1 MTQSNLK
8 LILFLLSVV
17 MIGGVYMYVYKPNSE
32 ETATIESD
40 CAALETRLADLKA
53 KEANRAQY
61 EADIVAYNE
70 KVEEIVS
77 YFPATLDQELSVMF
91 IKGVEDAHDGE
102 FLVGSVGLGA
112 PTQFYTLGGN
122 VDPETGVANGYTC
135 YVSNMPISYQG
146 TYDGIQE
153 FIEYIMNYKYRMNI
167 SSVSITYDVENDIAM
182 GSVNLHAYCVSGEGR
197 EADEVNVDVPN
208 GVDNLFI
215 GGEGAA
221 EQTSYPYDADNG
233 ASIATDNNVKI
244 LLNNAANDT
253 ADGIIVSA
261 GGEDTY
267 VTSSENKVV
276 AVNLAIEEQDD
287 KIMMTYSIGDKSY
300 STEVTTEDVTI
311 YVKSS
316 DRVDSDDK
324 NGVKLNVENTTDLNV
339 FIKVSGDD
347 ATSPRFSVGRKL
359 GTVVVY

>member
-17 MIGGVYMYVYKPNSE
+17 MVGGVYMYVYKPNSE
-32 ETATIESD
+32 DTAAIESECD
-40 CAALETRLADLKA
+40 NLEIRLADLKA

-70 KVEEIVS
+70 KVDEIVS
-77 YFPATLDQELSVMF
+77 YFPATLDQEISVMF
-91 IKGVEDAHDGE
+91 IKGVEEVHDGE
-102 FLVGSVGLGA
+102 FEVSAVGLGQ

-122 VDPETGVANGYTC
+122 VNPETGVASGYTC
-135 YVSNMPISYQG
+135 YSSDMPITYSG
-146 TYDGIQE
+146 TYDGIQD

-167 SSVSITYDVENDIAM
+167 SSVSIAYDVENDKASGTI
-182 GSVNLHAYCVSGEGR
+182 NLHAYCVSGEGR

-221 EQTSYPYDADNG
+221 EQTTYPYDEDNG
-233 ASIATDNNVKI
+233 ASIATNNNVKI

-267 VTSSENKVV
+267 VTSGENKVV

-339 FIKVSGDD
+339 FIKVADDD
-347 ATSPRFSVGRKL
+347 ATSPRFTVGRKL

>member
-17 MIGGVYMYVYKPNSE
+17 MVGGVYMYVYKPNSE
-32 ETATIESD
+32 DTAAIESECD
-40 CAALETRLADLKA
+40 TLETRLADLKA

-61 EADIVAYNE
+61 EADIVTYTE
-70 KVEEIVS
+70 KVDEIVS
-77 YFPATLDQELSVMF
+77 YFPATLDQEISVMF
-91 IKGVEDAHDGE
+91 IKGVEEVHDGE
-102 FLVGSVGLGA
+102 FEVASVGLGQ
-112 PTQFYTLGGN
+112 PNQFYTLGGN
-122 VDPETGVANGYTC
+122 VNPETGVATGYTC
-135 YVSNMPISYQG
+135 YSSSMPITYSG

-167 SSVSITYDVENDIAM
+167 STVSIAYDVENDKASGTI
-182 GSVNLHAYCVSGEGR
+182 NLHAYCVSGEGR

-221 EQTSYPYDADNG
+221 TQTSYPYDEDNG
-233 ASIATDNNVKI
+233 ASIATNNNVKI

-267 VTSSENKVV
+267 VTSGENKVV

-300 STEVTTEDVTI
+300 STEVTTEDITI

-339 FIKVSGDD
+339 FIKVADDD
-347 ATSPRFSVGRKL
+347 ATSPRFTVGRKL

>member
-8 LILFLLSVV
+8 LILFLLSVIMV
-17 MIGGVYMYVYKPNSE
+17 GGVYMYVYKPNVE
-32 ETATIESD
+32 DTEAIESE
-40 CAALETRLADLKA
+40 CSTLEARLADLKA

-61 EADIVAYNE
+61 EADIVTYNE
-70 KVEEIVS
+70 KIDEIVS
-77 YFPATLDQELSVMF
+77 YFPATLDQEISVMF
-91 IKGVEDAHDGE
+91 VKGVEEVHDGE
-102 FLVGSVGLGA
+102 FEVSSVGLGQ

-122 VDPETGVANGYTC
+122 VNPETGVASGYTC
-135 YVSNMPISYQG
+135 YSSSMPITYSG

-167 SSVSITYDVENDIAM
+167 STVSISYDAENDKATGTI
-182 GSVNLHAYCVSGEGR
+182 SLHAYCVSGEGR

-221 EQTSYPYDADNG
+221 DQTTYPHDEDNG

-267 VTSSENKVV
+267 VTSGENKVV

-324 NGVKLNVENTTDLNV
+324 NGVKLNIENTTDLNV